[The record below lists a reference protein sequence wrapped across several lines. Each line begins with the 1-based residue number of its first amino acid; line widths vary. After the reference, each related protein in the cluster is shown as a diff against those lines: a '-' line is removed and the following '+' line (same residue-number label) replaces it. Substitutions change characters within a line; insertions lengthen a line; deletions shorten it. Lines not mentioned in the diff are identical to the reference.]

1 MRSGTVVFG
10 RLVEREEDWMA
21 RQNDTD
27 RLAGDLMKQLLGSL
41 NKPAP
46 GIGSARPQAQVDENS
61 MLETIKGFL
70 NQSLPGTKEREKP
83 GAPVASQP
91 GSVESQLSSDVA
103 GTGEVRW
110 TVMYRRQERERE
122 AMYARQTQEREAMHK
137 RQEQEM
143 EALAGIRRTSDSG
156 AAPYVKPAH
165 DQAAHKPV
173 ASSRRAGIVP
183 GKTIGEWS
191 VETDNGSKTFMAV
204 SEEQAFRE
212 ARRYGLIPT
221 SARLASIHT
230 YTDEEKQRLMSS
242 FGVAGMRESMRAEF
256 EQAIKL
262 GLIPEDAEY
271 EVLAN
276 REWGYRVGSSGVV
289 RKGSELIP
297 RRTY

>member
-1 MRSGTVVFG
+1 MAN
-10 RLVEREEDWMA
+10 ER
-21 RQNDTD
+21 DTD

-46 GIGSARPQAQVDENS
+46 GTGSVRPQAQVDENS

-83 GAPVASQP
+83 SAPAVAQTGSVGSQP
-91 GSVESQLSSDVA
+91 STDVA

-122 AMYARQTQEREAMHK
+122 AMYARQTQEREDMQK

-143 EALAGIRRTSDSG
+143 EALAGIRRTSDSVVT
-156 AAPYVKPAH
+156 PYVKPSYEP
-165 DQAAHKPV
+165 AAHKPV

-191 VETDNGSKTFMAV
+191 VETDNGPKTFMAV

-230 YTDEEKQRLMSS
+230 FTEDEKQRIMSS
-242 FGVAGMRESMRAEF
+242 FGVPGMRESLRAEF

-276 REWGYRVGSSGVV
+276 REWGYRVGSSGIV
-289 RKGSELIP
+289 RKGSDLIP

>member
-1 MRSGTVVFG
+1 MAD
-10 RLVEREEDWMA
+10 ER
-21 RQNDTD
+21 DTD

-83 GAPVASQP
+83 SAPAAAQAGSLGSQP
-91 GSVESQLSSDVA
+91 STDVH

-143 EALAGIRRTSDSG
+143 EALAGVRRTSDS
-156 AAPYVKPAH
+156 ATPYVKPAYE
-165 DQAAHKPV
+165 QAAQRPV
-173 ASSRRAGIVP
+173 ASSRKAGIVP

-191 VETDNGSKTFMAV
+191 VDTDNGPKTFIAV

-212 ARRYGLIPT
+212 ARRYGLVPT

-242 FGVAGMRESMRAEF
+242 FGVPGMRESLRAEF

>member
-1 MRSGTVVFG
+1 
-10 RLVEREEDWMA
+10 MA

-46 GIGSARPQAQVDENS
+46 GTGAVRPQAQVDENS

-83 GAPVASQP
+83 SAPTASQT
-91 GSVESQLSSDVA
+91 GSAGSQPSADAA
-103 GTGEVRW
+103 GMGEVRW

-122 AMYARQTQEREAMHK
+122 AMYARQTQEREDMHK

-143 EALAGIRRTSDSG
+143 EALAGIRRTSDSS
-156 AAPYVKPAH
+156 ATPYVKPAY

-173 ASSRRAGIVP
+173 ASSRTAGIVP
-183 GKTIGEWS
+183 GKTIGQWS
-191 VETDNGSKTFMAV
+191 VETDNGPKTFLAV

-230 YTDEEKQRLMSS
+230 YTDEEKQRMMSS
-242 FGVAGMRESMRAEF
+242 FGVPGMRESLRAEF

-276 REWGYRVGSSGVV
+276 REWGYRVGKSAVV
-289 RKGSELIP
+289 RKGSDLIP
-297 RRTY
+297 RRSF